1 MKKTRLLVL
10 VLVVSIMLVGAGYAY
25 WTETLTINNTV
36 RTGYLD
42 VKFLGDPDLEL
53 KDDGYFVDNQY
64 YNQVW
69 TAKVR
74 EGTNGNIIDIT
85 IDGFYP
91 GAIANVSFTV
101 KNDGTVPVI
110 IDDVE
115 SSISGNK
122 DFIENALWFGINEN
136 EAFNDINTFL
146 GSLPN
151 KWDNIIIYPGNTRSY
166 TFTIRMP
173 GDLIEGD
180 DYENSSAGF
189 SLQPIFKQ
197 VN

>member
-1 MKKTRLLVL
+1 
-10 VLVVSIMLVGAGYAY
+10 MLVGAGYAY

-110 IDDVE
+110 IDDV
-115 SSISGNK
+115 
-122 DFIENALWFGINEN
+122 
-136 EAFNDINTFL
+136 
-146 GSLPN
+146 
-151 KWDNIIIYPGNTRSY
+151 
-166 TFTIRMP
+166 
-173 GDLIEGD
+173 
-180 DYENSSAGF
+180 
-189 SLQPIFKQ
+189 
-197 VN
+197 